1 MIRFDLYVY
10 VYVYFQA
17 DVTQY
22 WYWSIWSQNILITY
36 IITLPQI
43 DFDNDDGIMFD
54 QCEKNSFDQ
63 RALGQS
69 YPIMNYDYIS
79 EANKKHVSRLP

>member
-1 MIRFDLYVY
+1 MIQFDLYVY

-54 QCEKNSFDQ
+54 QCEKKQLWPEGFG
-63 RALGQS
+63 A
-69 YPIMNYDYIS
+69 
-79 EANKKHVSRLP
+79 KLPYHELWLY